1 MQRLLMLGLFVLLS
15 ATIYGQKPPSLHFQN
30 AYFITGQPIFGL
42 GFELPMHP
50 SFSVMGSAEYGRYA
64 SVEEELLSANI
75 ESYSLT
81 GFGLQ
86 GEVRWYCFA
95 EKREDQRGFFL
106 SAFFKQRWMKEYE
119 AEGISAFHNEL
130 SLQNLEVKERFAS
143 GRSLGLLTG
152 YRVSCGDS
160 PFAFEIIAG
169 GGHEWQDWKSLN
181 PQNQQPK
188 ESKSQHFT
196 PRAHLGFVYQ
206 L

>member
-1 MQRLLMLGLFVLLS
+1 MQRLLMLGFFLMLSVTLF
-15 ATIYGQKPPSLHFQN
+15 GQKPPSLHFQN

-42 GFELPMHP
+42 GLEIPIHP
-50 SFSVMGSAEYGRYA
+50 SFALMGSAEYGRYA

-95 EKREDQRGFFL
+95 PKKEDQKGLFL
-106 SAFFKQRWMKEYE
+106 SAFIKQRWMKEYK
-119 AEGISAFHNEL
+119 AEGITTFGNEL
-130 SLQNLEVKERFAS
+130 SIDDLEVNERFIH
-143 GRSLGLLTG
+143 GTSLGLLAG

-169 GGHEWQDWKSLN
+169 GGHEWQSWKQRST
-181 PQNQQPK
+181 QNLPT
-188 ESKSQHFT
+188 ENTPSQHFT